1 MVVVD
6 GLMPKFVSD
15 HQHNILVKA
24 IHTWQRMSCS
34 NELFND
40 LMDTYNGSR
49 CFMTEIV
56 NAALETKTDYFVSPY
71 FSSPQMVYF
80 FRQGVVQVCAGSL
93 SCLCFEAP
101 RVDKDLP
108 DLTQIIVDF
117 DLEEGSFSFVD
128 KDDLA
133 AAMVEN

>member
-1 MVVVD
+1 
-6 GLMPKFVSD
+6 
-15 HQHNILVKA
+15 
-24 IHTWQRMSCS
+24 MSCS

-101 RVDKDLP
+101 REDKDLP